1 MCFLILFVFE
11 SDERSI
17 RLKFKKMSAEKGA
30 QQQSERDHTWARSWP
45 KSFIGMIG
53 TIQILLSLVEKTI
66 FYFVKYSI
74 EYHFS

>member
-1 MCFLILFVFE
+1 
-11 SDERSI
+11 
-17 RLKFKKMSAEKGA
+17 MSAEKGA

-45 KSFIGMIG
+45 KCFIGMIG